1 MQKWD
6 ISLLL
11 GLIFWS
17 FPPMMIQA
25 NNAYI
30 FPGIGL
36 GLVISG
42 AIRVHDSMLLA
53 ACKFTIYFSLYVLI
67 FQEKQ
72 PPFWEGAKTLTGID

>member
-1 MQKWD
+1 
-6 ISLLL
+6 
-11 GLIFWS
+11 
-17 FPPMMIQA
+17 MMIQA

-72 PPFWEGAKTLTGID
+72 PPF